1 MGYRAVPGHGFVFVS
16 SGLDSVVLVLAGIAL
31 VFAGI
36 DAARI
41 VAGFMLGVVLAIMF
55 YVAGSGFGVVAALL
69 LGLMGFI
76 IGLAMGFMVLRVAV
90 SLVGGFLLADILVGL
105 LPARHLGG
113 LAVLVLG
120 VVLAAVLYVVA
131 EYVIAAAVVATGS
144 VITYA
149 GLTYWFPI
157 SIAALA
163 ALALFVAGLAH
174 NWSRIRARKD

>member
-1 MGYRAVPGHGFVFVS
+1 MPSHGSAFVS
-16 SGLDSVVLVLAGIAL
+16 GSLDSVVLVLAGVAL
-31 VFAGI
+31 VFAGV

-41 VAGFMLGVVLAIMF
+41 VAGFVLGVVLAIMF
-55 YVAGSGFGVVAALL
+55 YVAGLGFGVAAALL
-69 LGLMGFI
+69 LGLLGFI
-76 IGLAMGFMVLRVAV
+76 IGFAMGFVVLRVAV

-105 LPARHLGG
+105 LPARHLSG
-113 LAVLVLG
+113 LAILVLG
-120 VVLAAVLYVVA
+120 IVLAAVLYVVA

-144 VITYA
+144 IITYA
-149 GLTYWFPI
+149 GLTYWFPT